1 MSKSRQK
8 GFGNTPKKQFSKS
21 RKTHIPTAQTA
32 KAQQALQ
39 LINQGKLNEAELI
52 YRELAAASQNPTVHG
67 NLGAL
72 LKMRGDTKNAI
83 TCFRKALQLKPNYPE
98 AHNNLGLSLQEKG
111 DLTSA
116 ITSYNKAL
124 QLKPDFPEAHYNL
137 GNALQEKGDL
147 TAAIASYNS
156 ALQLK
161 PNYPEAHNNLG
172 VTLQEQG
179 DLTAAIDSYN
189 SALQLKPNY
198 PDALLGT
205 LYVIEDARGLE
216 DLKAKVRRAADFDRN
231 ILNNPQYVELIASL
245 GGKFMRDILSSKL
258 SAY

>member
-8 GFGNTPKKQFSKS
+8 GFSNTPKKQFSKS
-21 RKTHIPTAQTA
+21 KKTHIPTAQTT
-32 KAQQALQ
+32 KEQPALQ

-98 AHNNLGLSLQEKG
+98 AH
-111 DLTSA
+111 
-116 ITSYNKAL
+116 
-124 QLKPDFPEAHYNL
+124 YNL
-137 GNALQEKGDL
+137 GNA
-147 TAAIASYNS
+147 
-156 ALQLK
+156 
-161 PNYPEAHNNLG
+161 
-172 VTLQEQG
+172 LQEQG

-189 SALQLKPNY
+189 SALQLKPDF
-198 PDALLGT
+198 PEALLGT
-205 LYVIEDARGLE
+205 LCVIEDARGLE

-231 ILNNPQYVELIASL
+231 ILNKPQYVELTASL